1 MKKMMWVGLLALA
14 CVGCGNCL
22 ATCISAVTF
31 KLRTPLSGSDFEIT
45 IGMSQTA
52 DGLHCQAGDASLS
65 CTPPA
70 SRVQPTFDGSG
81 MLASLSLGD
90 PTPGQY
96 RVQIAV
102 DGTPT
107 IDSLFQYDGTTSW
120 KVRGSTCYGQTFTI
134 DN

>member
-1 MKKMMWVGLLALA
+1 
-14 CVGCGNCL
+14 
-22 ATCISAVTF
+22 
-31 KLRTPLSGSDFEIT
+31 
-45 IGMSQTA
+45 
-52 DGLHCQAGDASLS
+52 
-65 CTPPA
+65 
-70 SRVQPTFDGSG
+70 

-120 KVRGSTCYGQTFTI
+120 KVCGSTCYGQTFTI